1 MTQADG
7 GRVGVSNGVRM
18 LLIEDEE
25 DMRYL
30 VRVVLEFAEDPIAVT
45 AEACDVAEGLSVWR
59 AVRPHITVIDYRLP
73 GGNGLDVAEQILA
86 EDPGAPVVLFSAFL
100 DDRAVDRATRLGVR
114 ACVSKDRV
122 QDLPALLHEHML
134 AD

>member
-1 MTQADG
+1 
-7 GRVGVSNGVRM
+7 M
-18 LLIEDEE
+18 LLVEDED

-30 VRVVLEFAEDPIAVT
+30 VRVVLEFAAEPIEIT

-59 AVRPHITVIDYRLP
+59 ELRPHITVVDYRLP

-100 DDRAVDRATRLGVR
+100 DERTVERAERLGVR

-122 QDLPALLHEHML
+122 QDLPALLHRHIL
-134 AD
+134 AG